1 MTSCERRHIETSG
14 INKSAFWCSTGGINQ
29 DKTLYNNL
37 YQHQSKALVESI
49 LDGSH
54 RGKAVLISWEHKV
67 EVDIAHHLGIP
78 VKGEGALCGES
89 AVFVKIRYGKEFRCM
104 DWWKVCSLET

>member
-1 MTSCERRHIETSG
+1 VQAALTNLERGYATHILSIKSPFLSTSG
-14 INKSAFWCSTGGINQ
+14 VKISAFWCSTGGVNE

-54 RGKAVLISWEHKV
+54 TGKTVLISWEHKV

-78 VKGEGALCGES
+78 VKGE
-89 AVFVKIRYGKEFRCM
+89 VRYTENLQY
-104 DWWKVCSLET
+104 S